1 MMMLKWKG
9 KQLSQEILNNIQL
22 VTTVHEWHAC
32 FSLFCYD
39 ECQNLNL
46 TLTSKAHKKKPV
58 FIILQLEFFFN
69 QLHSRMSQVKLDLL
83 NLYCFHFLK
92 SIIYTTV
99 YNDILCVSTPLDQ
112 YHDNVLHAMMTD

>member
-1 MMMLKWKG
+1 MFIPYLMLKWKG

-46 TLTSKAHKKKPV
+46 TLTSKAHKKTV
-58 FIILQLEFFFN
+58 FIILQLE
-69 QLHSRMSQVKLDLL
+69 
-83 NLYCFHFLK
+83 
-92 SIIYTTV
+92 I
-99 YNDILCVSTPLDQ
+99 
-112 YHDNVLHAMMTD
+112 

>member
-1 MMMLKWKG
+1 MFIPYLTVYDDAKWKG

-46 TLTSKAHKKKPV
+46 TLTSKAHKKKTV
-58 FIILQLEFFFN
+58 FIILQLE
-69 QLHSRMSQVKLDLL
+69 
-83 NLYCFHFLK
+83 
-92 SIIYTTV
+92 I
-99 YNDILCVSTPLDQ
+99 
-112 YHDNVLHAMMTD
+112 

>member
-1 MMMLKWKG
+1 MVTLTICSYHISLSMMMLKWKG

-46 TLTSKAHKKKPV
+46 TLTSKAHIITV
-58 FIILQLEFFFN
+58 FIILKLE
-69 QLHSRMSQVKLDLL
+69 
-83 NLYCFHFLK
+83 
-92 SIIYTTV
+92 I
-99 YNDILCVSTPLDQ
+99 
-112 YHDNVLHAMMTD
+112 

>member
-1 MMMLKWKG
+1 MVTLITFHISLSMMMLQWKG

-46 TLTSKAHKKKPV
+46 TLTSKAHKKKR
-58 FIILQLEFFFN
+58 
-69 QLHSRMSQVKLDLL
+69 SLL
-83 NLYCFHFLK
+83 SY
-92 SIIYTTV
+92 S
-99 YNDILCVSTPLDQ
+99 
-112 YHDNVLHAMMTD
+112 

>member
-1 MMMLKWKG
+1 MVTLITFHISLSMMMLQWKG

-46 TLTSKAHKKKPV
+46 TLTSKAH
-58 FIILQLEFFFN
+58 IITG
-69 QLHSRMSQVKLDLL
+69 
-83 NLYCFHFLK
+83 LYYL
-92 SIIYTTV
+92 TV
-99 YNDILCVSTPLDQ
+99 RNITNFTQ
-112 YHDNVLHAMMTD
+112 E